1 MSYVVKNDWKWDK
14 QTLKNELYR
23 VLEDHGVNEYRDGG
37 LHGIALSSQ
46 DGSLESGFN
55 FNVKIPTSAPTKLGN
70 EPSNEL
76 LYQSN
81 ICNK

>member
-1 MSYVVKNDWKWDK
+1 MSYVVQNDWKFDK
-14 QTLKNELYR
+14 ERLNSELYR

-55 FNVKIPTSAPTKLGN
+55 FNVKIQWP
-70 EPSNEL
+70 
-76 LYQSN
+76 LYKEQDMTDPRSRVYFFF
-81 ICNK
+81 